1 MGKTIYILAIGILIG
16 LLAAGLI
23 LLISAP
29 SSNAP
34 ILILP
39 TPTSSLIAVHI
50 SGQVD
55 SPGVYY
61 LAPGSRVQDALLA
74 AGGCTDQADADQI
87 NLAARLNDGQ
97 KLYIP
102 AKGEVLNATNPIQ
115 TPLPN
120 TSPEEP
126 PAIIIDLNLA
136 SQQELESLP
145 GIGPSKA
152 SDIIAYRQK
161 NGRFV
166 TIEEIQNVP
175 GIGAALFEKIR
186 PFIIVTN
193 SP

>member
-29 SSNAP
+29 SLSTP
-34 ILILP
+34 ILILS

-55 SPGVYY
+55 APGVYY
-61 LAPGSRVQDALLA
+61 LEPGSRVQDALLA
-74 AGGCTDQADADQI
+74 AGGCTEQADADQI

-102 AKGEVLNATNPIQ
+102 AKGEALSASNPVQ

-120 TSPEEP
+120 TSSEET
-126 PAIIIDLNLA
+126 PAIIDLNLA

-186 PFIIVTN
+186 PYIIVTN

>member
-29 SSNAP
+29 SRSAP

-39 TPTSSLIAVHI
+39 TPTSPLIAVHI
-50 SGQVD
+50 SGQVY

-61 LAPGSRVQDALLA
+61 LAPGSRVQDALLV
-74 AGGCTDQADADQI
+74 AGGCTEQADADQI

-102 AKGEVLNATNPIQ
+102 AKGEVLNVNNPIQ
-115 TPLPN
+115 TPLPTN
-120 TSPEEP
+120 SSWEL
-126 PAIIIDLNLA
+126 PAVIDLNLA

-145 GIGPSKA
+145 GIGPTKA
-152 SDIIAYRQK
+152 REIIAYRQK

-175 GIGAALFEKIR
+175 GIGAALFNKIQ
-186 PFIIVTN
+186 PYITVTN

>member
-1 MGKTIYILAIGILIG
+1 MGKTIYILVIGILIG

-29 SSNAP
+29 SLSAP

-74 AGGCTDQADADQI
+74 AGGCTEQADADQI

-102 AKGEVLNATNPIQ
+102 AKGEALNASNPVQ

-120 TSPEEP
+120 TSSKET
-126 PAIIIDLNLA
+126 PAIVDLNLA

-161 NGRFV
+161 NGRFD

-186 PFIIVTN
+186 PYIIVTN

>member
-1 MGKTIYILAIGILIG
+1 MGKTIYILVIGILIG

-29 SSNAP
+29 SLSAP

-74 AGGCTDQADADQI
+74 AGGCTEQADVDQI

-102 AKGEVLNATNPIQ
+102 AKGEALNASNPVQ

-120 TSPEEP
+120 TSSKET
-126 PAIIIDLNLA
+126 PAIVDLNLA

-161 NGRFV
+161 NGRFD

-186 PFIIVTN
+186 PYIIVTN

>member
-29 SSNAP
+29 SLSAP

-50 SGQVD
+50 SGHVD

-74 AGGCTDQADADQI
+74 AGGCTEQADADQI

-102 AKGEVLNATNPIQ
+102 AKGEALNAGNPGQ

-120 TSPEEP
+120 TSSEET
-126 PAIIIDLNLA
+126 PAIIDLNLA

-186 PFIIVTN
+186 PYIIVTN

>member
-29 SSNAP
+29 SLSAP

-50 SGQVD
+50 SGQVEY
-55 SPGVYY
+55 PGVYY

-87 NLAARLNDGQ
+87 NQAARLNDGQ

-102 AKGEVLNATNPIQ
+102 AKGEALSASNPVQ

-120 TSPEEP
+120 TSSKETPV
-126 PAIIIDLNLA
+126 IIDLNLA
-136 SQQELESLP
+136 SQKELESLP

-186 PFIIVTN
+186 PYIIVTN

>member
-23 LLISAP
+23 FLISSP
-29 SSNAP
+29 SHSAP

-39 TPTSSLIAVHI
+39 TPTSPLIAVHL
-50 SGQVD
+50 SGQVH

-61 LAPGSRVQDALLA
+61 LAPGSRVQDALLI
-74 AGGCTDQADADQI
+74 AGGFTEQADADQI
-87 NLAARLNDGQ
+87 NLAARLSDGQ

-102 AKGEVLNATNPIQ
+102 AKGEVLNVNNPIQ
-115 TPLPN
+115 TPLPTN
-120 TSPEEP
+120 SSREL
-126 PAIIIDLNLA
+126 PAVIDLNLA

-145 GIGPSKA
+145 GIGPTKA
-152 SDIIAYRQK
+152 SEIIAYRQK

-175 GIGAALFEKIR
+175 GIGAALFNKIQ
-186 PFIIVTN
+186 PYITVTN